1 MPTEPEYS
9 ILELATIAGI
19 TPRTVRYYVSVGLLP
34 APDQAGPNTRYGEDV
49 LRRVRLIRRLQDQH
63 LPLAEIR
70 SRLESLSDAD
80 VRAALE
86 TGPRVSESSSALDY
100 IRSLS
105 MPAARTSMPAARTSM
120 PAPAPAPAL
129 PPPMLAAPPMAP
141 AAPPLATSPAPDP
154 SPTTRSTWERVA
166 LSPDIELHIRRPLG
180 RLDNKRVERLIV
192 IAREILQEDPS

>member
-1 MPTEPEYS
+1 MPLEPEYS
-9 ILELATIAGI
+9 IQELATIAGI

-34 APDQAGPNTRYGEDV
+34 APEQAGPNTRYGEDV
-49 LRRVRLIRRLQDQH
+49 LRRIRLIRRLQDQH

-80 VRAALE
+80 ISAALD
-86 TGPRVSESSSALDY
+86 TGPRASERSTALDY
-100 IRSLS
+100 IRFLS
-105 MPAARTSMPAARTSM
+105 APAARTSTPTAAL
-120 PAPAPAPAL
+120 APSL
-129 PPPMLAAPPMAP
+129 PPLALGAAPP
-141 AAPPLATSPAPDP
+141 PDP

-180 RLDNKRVERLIV
+180 RLDNKRVDRLIA